1 MRKSLCK
8 KLGYQSE
15 SLWIVHKKD
24 GYIHQDETQINP
36 SREADYT
43 LMLGNVME
51 TGGSNEEDKKDHP
64 PNRSAVKC
72 HMECGHILGIV
83 QHENN
88 LMV

>member
-1 MRKSLCK
+1 M
-8 KLGYQSE
+8 
-15 SLWIVHKKD
+15 
-24 GYIHQDETQINP
+24 

-43 LMLGNVME
+43 LMLGHVME
-51 TGGSNEEDKKDHP
+51 TGGSNEEEKKDHP

-72 HMECGHILGIV
+72 HMECGHTLGIV